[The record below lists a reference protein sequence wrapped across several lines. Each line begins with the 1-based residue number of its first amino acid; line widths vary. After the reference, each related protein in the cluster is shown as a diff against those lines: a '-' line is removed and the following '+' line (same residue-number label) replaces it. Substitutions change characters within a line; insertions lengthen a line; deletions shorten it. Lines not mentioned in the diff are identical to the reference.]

1 MKKHTKRFLAL
12 FLSMVMLVLCAG
24 CGATPAGEEQPASAP
39 VAEQPETEAPEADTQ
54 PEADAENA
62 APVADGEYKAFDN
75 YPHPVVKTDGKL
87 TIGFV
92 SDKPEFESIQRILQ
106 QLRLECVHR
115 DWELVEVVYESEQD
129 LRDKIL
135 NLINQQV
142 DVILNFSL
150 TNMDSKQDLVAQARN
165 AGIGWYNTDTQVVDG
180 VISNSAMP
188 DGLAGAKLMYAIGEK
203 SSWKE
208 GISVITKKS
217 IQVHYE
223 RTDVMSAIANCYSTS
238 NVLAE
243 QDIAA
248 VTYDELQAANDFAKT
263 WVTQYGDQLTGIV
276 TSTDY
281 FGVPVAE
288 ALMQAGV
295 DDVWVSG
302 FDGGSQTWSYIRN
315 NTPLQYSYAVPDELF
330 VHMALEVIDDIQV
343 KGMNPGDEGCTI
355 SHVGE
360 IMYCEGIVI
369 DRSNCPPVGTNIH
382 AVFDYYGGDPSKEDA
397 WYNWNDGD
405 GAYVVTDYEA
415 E

>member
-1 MKKHTKRFLAL
+1 MKKHTKHFLAL
-12 FLSMVMLVLCAG
+12 FLSLTMLLCSS
-24 CGATPAGEEQPASAP
+24 CGTTPAGEEQEAPAP
-39 VAEQPETEAPEADTQ
+39 VEEEQEAPDTNSQ
-54 PEADAENA
+54 PDAEANESTAPA
-62 APVADGEYKAFDN
+62 AAGEYEAFDN
-75 YPHPVVKTDGKL
+75 YPHPVVKTDGSL

-106 QLRLECVHR
+106 QLRLECTHR
-115 DWELVEVVYESEQD
+115 GWDLVEVVYESEQD

-135 NLINQQV
+135 NLINQNV

-165 AGIGWYNTDTQVVDG
+165 AGIGWYNMDTQVVDG

-188 DGLAGAKLMYAIGEK
+188 DGLAGATLMYAIGEK
-203 SSWKE
+203 SKWNE
-208 GISVITKKS
+208 GLAVITKKS

-223 RTDVMSAIANCYSTS
+223 RTDVMSAIANCYSTAS
-238 NVLAE
+238 VLSE

-263 WVTQYGDQLTGIV
+263 WVTQYGDQLTGII

-288 ALMQAGV
+288 ALNQAGV
-295 DDVWVSG
+295 DNVWVSG
-302 FDGGSQTWSYIRN
+302 FDGGSETWAYIRN

-343 KGMNPGDEGCTI
+343 EGMNPGDEGCTI

-369 DRSNCPPVGTNIH
+369 DRDNCPAVGTNIH
-382 AVFDYYGGDPSKEDA
+382 AVFDYYGGDPDDADA

-405 GAYVVTDYEA
+405 GAYVVTDYVA